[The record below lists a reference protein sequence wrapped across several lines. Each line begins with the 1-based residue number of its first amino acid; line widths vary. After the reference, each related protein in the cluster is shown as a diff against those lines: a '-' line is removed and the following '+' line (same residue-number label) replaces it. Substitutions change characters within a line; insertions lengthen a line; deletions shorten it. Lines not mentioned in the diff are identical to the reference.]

1 MTTPTV
7 DPEKAASSASST
19 GYIPFELEP
28 REQVMPRG
36 GSAGERHD
44 LRSDSDLAPHERPD
58 GVSVALASAQGS
70 AVPFTL
76 LEGDCRETL
85 RGLPDASA
93 QCCVTSPPYWNLRD
107 YGHADQIG
115 QEAKPDEYVAS
126 LVKVFREVRRVLATD
141 GTLWLNLGDTYWKK
155 QLVGIPWRVAL
166 ALQAD
171 GWWLRSEIIWH
182 KENAMPEST
191 TDRPSR
197 CHETIFLF
205 GASETYRYDADA
217 IKEPIQSDR
226 APSRKAKATGAGH
239 SELRGGTPYDGN
251 GTHRNRRTVW
261 TVPTAPY
268 PNAHFAVYPAT
279 LIAPC
284 ILAGSQPGEVV
295 IDPFGGSGTTGATAL
310 TLGRKTILCELN
322 PEYAKLIEQRTT
334 TTFGLGL

>member
-1 MTTPTV
+1 MTNPITIIT
-7 DPEKAASSASST
+7 
-19 GYIPFELEP
+19 
-28 REQVMPRG
+28 
-36 GSAGERHD
+36 
-44 LRSDSDLAPHERPD
+44 
-58 GVSVALASAQGS
+58 
-70 AVPFTL
+70 
-76 LEGDCRETL
+76 GDCRETL
-85 RGLPDASA
+85 KTLPAASA

-115 QEAKPDEYVAS
+115 QEATPDEYVTS
-126 LVKVFREVRRVLATD
+126 LVQVFRAVRRVLAAD
-141 GTLWLNLGDTYWKK
+141 GTLWLNLGDTYWEK

-191 TDRPSR
+191 LDRPSR
-197 CHETIFLF
+197 CHETIFLL
-205 GASETYRYDADA
+205 GASESYRYDADA

-226 APSRKAKATGAGH
+226 APSRKAKTTGAGH
-239 SELRGGTPYDGN
+239 SELRGGTPYDGR

-268 PNAHFAVYPAT
+268 PDAHFAVYPAA

-322 PEYAKLIEQRTT
+322 PEYAKLIERRTDVT
-334 TTFGLGL
+334 PGLALA